1 MKFKFAAIALSTAV
15 LTACA
20 TSGAMSLFKDFKVN
34 GETVPAAYQQG
45 LYDDQIAAGRTD
57 STQLREA
64 VKSLAVERF
73 AVRQAAEKSGI
84 ASDPAVLRRID
95 AAKTQILAQAIS
107 ADYVKKEPITEEQV
121 RAAYQ
126 RAQREYG
133 SSEYHVRQ
141 IFVDNE
147 ADSKALAAKLAKK
160 PSAFT
165 EYARTDNDNAQLA
178 QRSGDMGWMSASV
191 FRDPALKAALLRTKP
206 GTNSQAIKTQAGW
219 HFLRVEAIRPAQA
232 FPSYEKA
239 KVEIANRLAQEKAR
253 AHIIDIVKKAKVE

>member
-1 MKFKFAAIALSTAV
+1 MKILTLSACAVV

-45 LYDDQIAAGRTD
+45 LYDDQISAGRTD

-64 VKSLAVERF
+64 VKSLSIERF

-84 ASDPAVLRRID
+84 ATDPVVLRRID

-107 ADYVKKEPITEEQV
+107 ADYLKKAPITEEQV
-121 RAAYQ
+121 RAAY
-126 RAQREYG
+126 RKAQREYG
-133 SSEYHVRQ
+133 STEYHVRQ

-147 ADSKALAAKLAKK
+147 ADAKALTAKLAKK
-160 PSAFT
+160 PSAFA

-178 QRSGDMGWMSASV
+178 RRSGDMGWVSASV
-191 FRDPALKAALLRTKP
+191 YRDPAFKAAILKTKP
-206 GTNSQAIKTQAGW
+206 GSNAQSFKSKVGW
-219 HFLRVEAIRPAQA
+219 HFLRVEAIRPAQD

-239 KVEIANRLAQEKAR
+239 KPEIANRLSQEKAR
-253 AHIIDIVKKAKVE
+253 AHLVSIVKGAKVE

>member
-1 MKFKFAAIALSTAV
+1 MKLKFAVIAVSSAV

-84 ASDPAVLRRID
+84 ASDPVVLRRID

-107 ADYVKKEPITEEQV
+107 ADYLKKAPITEEQV
-121 RAAYQ
+121 RIAYQ

-141 IFVDNE
+141 IFVNNE
-147 ADSKALAAKLAKK
+147 ADSKALTAKLAKK
-160 PSAFT
+160 PSAFA

-178 QRSGDMGWMSASV
+178 QRSGDMGWMSSSV
-191 FRDPALKAALLRTKP
+191 FRDPALKAAVLRTKP

-232 FPSYEKA
+232 FPTYEKA
-239 KVEIANRLAQEKAR
+239 KVDIANRLAQEKAR
-253 AHIIDIVKKAKVE
+253 QHLVEIIKGAKVE

>member
-1 MKFKFAAIALSTAV
+1 MKLKFAVIAVSTAV

-45 LYDDQIAAGRTD
+45 LYEDQIAAGRTD
-57 STQLREA
+57 SPQLREA

-84 ASDPAVLRRID
+84 ASDPVVLRRIN

-107 ADYVKKEPITEEQV
+107 ADYLKKAPITEEQV

-126 RAQREYG
+126 KAQREYG
-133 SSEYHVRQ
+133 STEYHVRQ
-141 IFVDNE
+141 IFVSNE
-147 ADSKALAAKLAKK
+147 TDAKALMDKLAKK

-178 QRSGDMGWMSASV
+178 QRSGDMGWLSASV

-206 GTNSQAIKTQAGW
+206 GTNSKAIKTQAGW
-219 HFLRVEAIRPAQA
+219 HFLRVEAIRSAQA
-232 FPSYEKA
+232 FPTYEKA
-239 KVEIANRLAQEKAR
+239 KVDIANRLTQEKAR
-253 AHIIDIVKKAKVE
+253 QYLIEIVKGAKVE